1 MSDERNISE
10 NRETTRRNGQQ
21 AVTKDGHNQGNYT
34 IEYRI
39 KLLKQVLETQ
49 RNLQQHDSKIEL
61 IKNSELIDIQV
72 IWRRDLA
79 IPSKNYKEITTYETV
94 SEIYNKI
101 YHKELDMKN
110 LDEKLQKEIDLLK
123 SVCNGKSQ
131 DFSLIQE
138 LLELQKQK
146 ALLNRKRGLK
156 DEMEQVI
163 EKYLKKETI

>member
-1 MSDERNISE
+1 
-10 NRETTRRNGQQ
+10 
-21 AVTKDGHNQGNYT
+21 
-34 IEYRI
+34 
-39 KLLKQVLETQ
+39 
-49 RNLQQHDSKIEL
+49 
-61 IKNSELIDIQV
+61 
-72 IWRRDLA
+72 
-79 IPSKNYKEITTYETV
+79 V

-123 SVCNGKSQ
+123 SVCNGENQ

-163 EKYLKKETI
+163 EKYLKKETA

>member
-1 MSDERNISE
+1 
-10 NRETTRRNGQQ
+10 
-21 AVTKDGHNQGNYT
+21 
-34 IEYRI
+34 
-39 KLLKQVLETQ
+39 
-49 RNLQQHDSKIEL
+49 
-61 IKNSELIDIQV
+61 V
-72 IWRRDLA
+72 IWRRDLT
-79 IPSKNYKEITTYETV
+79 IPSKNYKEITSYETV
-94 SEIYNKI
+94 SEIYNRI

-123 SVCNGKSQ
+123 SVCNGENQ

-163 EKYLKKETI
+163 EKYLKKETA

>member
-1 MSDERNISE
+1 MEAQKE
-10 NRETTRRNGQQ
+10 
-21 AVTKDGHNQGNYT
+21 
-34 IEYRI
+34 
-39 KLLKQVLETQ
+39 
-49 RNLQQHDSKIEL
+49 LQHYDSKIQL
-61 IKNSELIDIQV
+61 INNSELIAIQV

-79 IPSKNYKEITTYETV
+79 IPNKNYKEITDYETV

-101 YHKELDMKN
+101 HHKELDMKN
-110 LDEKLQKEIDLLK
+110 LDEKLQKEMDLLK
-123 SVCNGKSQ
+123 SVCNGESQ

-163 EKYLKKETI
+163 EKYLKKEAV

>member
-1 MSDERNISE
+1 MFDERNVSE
-10 NRETTRRNGQQ
+10 NREETRRNGQK
-21 AVTKDGHNQGNYT
+21 AVTADGHNQGNYT

-39 KLLKQVLETQ
+39 KLLKQILTAQ
-49 RNLQQHDSKIEL
+49 KQIQQYNPSIEL
-61 IKNSELIDIQV
+61 IKNSELIAIQV

-79 IPSKNYKEITTYETV
+79 IPNKQYKAIIDYETV

-123 SVCNGKSQ
+123 SVCNGENQ
-131 DFSLIQE
+131 DFDLIQE

-163 EKYLKKETI
+163 EKYLKKVA